1 MPVPGY
7 RSSKLVMFE
16 RKFHVVGL
24 EDIYE
29 FRLVADATRQPI
41 SIANW
46 QTLRSMILHLQP
58 ARSATLEGD
67 PPRAIR
73 VEGFG
78 GTEVAPGLLADLE
91 HLAMTRLHVEV
102 GN

>member
-1 MPVPGY
+1 MHGRRLTP
-7 RSSKLVMFE
+7 
-16 RKFHVVGL
+16 VGL

-29 FRLVADATRQPI
+29 FRLVADAARPTI
-41 SIANW
+41 SIENW
-46 QTLRSMILHLQP
+46 RTLQSLILHLQP

-91 HLAMTRLHVEV
+91 CLAMTSLHVEV
-102 GN
+102 AD